1 VMFEL
6 TINIYPSAAGL
17 LYTEITTD
25 PAAVV
30 S

>member
-1 VMFEL
+1 MFEL
-6 TINIYPSAAGL
+6 TINVYPSSAGL